1 MFDRNGHRLGIKI
14 INYTNL
20 IIIKINKVI
29 SEEVI
34 AEIVEQR
41 TAAAAAQIAQI
52 EVQKKARLAELDKQY
67 AVQDKIKNTAG
78 IIGLVS
84 IFTLCSVIIS
94 LDLFNLIVYL
104 CTKQKIDKV
113 RSKSARPKITKPI
126 YIP

>member
-1 MFDRNGHRLGIKI
+1 L
-14 INYTNL
+14 
-20 IIIKINKVI
+20 

-41 TAAAAAQIAQI
+41 TAAAVAQIAQI
-52 EVQKKARLAELDKQY
+52 EAKKKARLAELDKQF

-94 LDLFNLIVYL
+94 LDLFNLIVYF
-104 CTKQKIDKV
+104 CTKQNIDQV
-113 RSKSARPKITKPI
+113 KSRRTKPKITKPI
-126 YIP
+126 YKP